1 MNLETK
7 IKAILAEGSGV
18 PGTDATLGT
27 KQAETLKSSESQD
40 GDGGKTAKIKAKYTT
55 TKGEKLDD
63 ISKGGEVDPKAKEE
77 TAKINDK
84 YVSGSQ
90 EKLKEEAFSAL
101 FTGETLTEEFQ
112 LKAKAIFE
120 AAVEQVSEAKI
131 EELQEEYQFKLD
143 EAVEEVKGELVE
155 QIDGYL
161 EYVIEQWLQDNAVA
175 LESGIKVEMMS
186 SFMENLKSVFEQHY
200 IDVPESKVDVVE
212 EQASHIEELE
222 KQLLEAQELTQQA
235 DIEVQIMQAEA
246 IIAEA
251 QSGLT
256 AIEAEKLYS
265 LAENINF
272 ETKEEFKSKVDV
284 LKESF
289 FRKQLS
295 ADDKEIS
302 QEKAETVTESKHSD
316 VEAVLK
322 ALRQDSKLIRS
333 SN

>member
-1 MNLETK
+1 MQLDDK
-7 IKAILAEGSGV
+7 IKAILAEGSSV

-27 KQAETLKSSESQD
+27 KQSETLKSADSEE
-40 GDGGKTAKIKAKYTT
+40 GDCGKTAKITAKYKS
-55 TKGEKLDD
+55 TKGEKLVDD
-63 ISKGGEVDPKAKEE
+63 GKKGETDSKAKEE
-77 TAKINDK
+77 TAKIKEK

-90 EKLKEEAFSAL
+90 DKLKEEAFDAL
-101 FTGETLTEEFQ
+101 FSGESLTEEFQ

-120 AAVEQVSEAKI
+120 AAVEQVSESKI

-161 EYVIEQWLQDNAVA
+161 DYVIEQWLQDNAVA

-186 SFMENLKSVFEQHY
+186 SFMENLKNVFEQHY
-200 IDVPESKVDVVE
+200 IDVPESKVDIVE
-212 EQASHIEELE
+212 NQVSQIEELE
-222 KQLLEAQELTQQA
+222 DQLKEAQEAVTQA
-235 DIEVQIMQAEA
+235 TVEVQIMKAEA

-251 QSGLT
+251 QSDLT

-272 ETKEEFKSKVDV
+272 ETEEEFKSKVAV

-289 FRKQLS
+289 FRKQS
-295 ADDKEIS
+295 TPMDTRIS
-302 QEKAETVTESKHSD
+302 QDGADTITESKHSD